1 MAKVQ
6 LLKDKYDKS
15 INAKAELEAELDDL
29 NVSYY
34 ISHNHLVVVVVVVIS
49 GFRHRFLQSRHSPL
63 TLSLDL
69 SRRELNFIY
78 FLFFC

>member
-15 INAKAELEAELDDL
+15 ITAKAELEAELDDL

-34 ISHNHLVVVVVVVIS
+34 ISRNHLVVVVIS
-49 GFRHRFLQSRHSPL
+49 GFRQGFLQCRHSLL
-63 TLSLDL
+63 TLSRSL
-69 SRRELNFIY
+69 
-78 FLFFC
+78 

>member
-15 INAKAELEAELDDL
+15 ITAKAELEAELDDL

-34 ISHNHLVVVVVVVIS
+34 ISHNHLVVVVIS
-49 GFRHRFLQSRHSPL
+49 GFRHRFLQSRQSPL
-63 TLSLDL
+63 TLSRSL
-69 SRRELNFIY
+69 
-78 FLFFC
+78 

>member
-34 ISHNHLVVVVVVVIS
+34 ISHNHLVVVVVVIS

-69 SRRELNFIY
+69 SRGEVNLV
-78 FLFFC
+78 FLIFC

>member
-15 INAKAELEAELDDL
+15 ISAKAELEAELDDL

-34 ISHNHLVVVVVVVIS
+34 ISHNYLVVVVVVIS
-49 GFRHRFLQSRHSPL
+49 GFRHRFLQSC
-63 TLSLDL
+63 T
-69 SRRELNFIY
+69 
-78 FLFFC
+78 

>member
-15 INAKAELEAELDDL
+15 ISAKAELEAELDDL

-34 ISHNHLVVVVVVVIS
+34 ISHNHLLVVVVVIS
-49 GFRHRFLQSRHSPL
+49 GFRHRFLQSC
-63 TLSLDL
+63 T
-69 SRRELNFIY
+69 
-78 FLFFC
+78 